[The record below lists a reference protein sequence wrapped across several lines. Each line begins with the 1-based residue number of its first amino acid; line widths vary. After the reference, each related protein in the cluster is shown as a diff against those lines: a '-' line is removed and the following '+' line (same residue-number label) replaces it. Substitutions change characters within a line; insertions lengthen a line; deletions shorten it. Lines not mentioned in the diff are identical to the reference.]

1 MLQKAN
7 FMEKTEEVLRLIACG
22 ETSTVQF
29 KEDVRNATSIAQEM
43 VAFSNSEGGQILIGI
58 NDKTGAVMGLSFAD
72 IQRINNLLSTAA
84 NEHIKSPIVIRTET
98 AELEDKKIIIVN
110 VPQGTDKPYMD
121 KEGLIFVK
129 NGSDKRKVIS
139 KEELMRL
146 LQHSG
151 NLYAEE
157 MLIENSDYQDI
168 DLYRFEDFYQEK
180 YKMPFEKEKLGEY
193 IENLDLGKAGKLN
206 RAGALL
212 FTKKPEKNIRSF
224 FISAV
229 WFRGFEKWENDYVSS
244 DNLKGNLSQ
253 QYEKGYNFIMN
264 AMLKLQAGQGF
275 NSLGKSEIPEIVI
288 QELLVNALVHRDY
301 FIQDTIK
308 LFIFQDRVEIISPG
322 VLPNNLNEEKIKR
335 GIRKKRN
342 PLLDSF
348 AADLLPYRGIGS
360 GILRALQAYPAIE
373 FFNDRQAEEF
383 KVTIQRP
390 KID

>member
-1 MLQKAN
+1 MVVKSQAKAYVTKGN
-7 FMEKTEEVLRLIACG
+7 FMEKTEEILRLIACG

-29 KEDVRNATSIAQEM
+29 
-43 VAFSNSEGGQILIGI
+43 
-58 NDKTGAVMGLSFAD
+58 
-72 IQRINNLLSTAA
+72 
-84 NEHIKSPIVIRTET
+84 
-98 AELEDKKIIIVN
+98 
-110 VPQGTDKPYMD
+110 
-121 KEGLIFVK
+121 
-129 NGSDKRKVIS
+129 

-157 MLIENSDYQDI
+157 MIVENSDYQDI

-180 YKMPFEKEKLGEY
+180 YKMLFEKEKLGEY

-224 FISAV
+224 FISAI

-264 AMLKLQAGQGF
+264 AMLKRQAGQGF

-308 LFIFQDRVEIISPG
+308 IFIFQDRVEIISPG

-342 PLLDSF
+342 PLIDSF

-360 GILRALQAYPAIE
+360 GILRALQAYPTIE
-373 FFNDRQAEEF
+373 FLNDRQAEEF
-383 KVTIQRP
+383 KVTIWRP
-390 KID
+390 KIEIEKP